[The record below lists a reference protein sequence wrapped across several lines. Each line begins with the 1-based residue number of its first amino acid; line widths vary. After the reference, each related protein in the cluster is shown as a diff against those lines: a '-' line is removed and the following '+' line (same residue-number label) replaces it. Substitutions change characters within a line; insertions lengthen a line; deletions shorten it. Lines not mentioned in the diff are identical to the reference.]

1 MTEGGESDMMCPLS
15 RKRTSGATVDRDDGR
30 PGPASAAQAPCRRG
44 RRAHTRPRACVDCA
58 QDFSAP
64 TKIAIILI
72 VIVIIPSADI
82 TTIEIANN
90 ARRGS
95 GGGASPALI
104 LLTGETA
111 DSEGST

>member
-1 MTEGGESDMMCPLS
+1 M
-15 RKRTSGATVDRDDGR
+15 VDRDNGR
-30 PGPASAAQAPCRRG
+30 PGPPSAAQAPCRRG
-44 RRAHTRPRACVDCA
+44 RRAHTRPRACIDCA

-64 TKIAIILI
+64 TKIAIIG
-72 VIVIIPSADI
+72 IVIIIVPSADI

-95 GGGASPALI
+95 GGASLALI

-111 DSEGST
+111 DLEGST

>member
-15 RKRTSGATVDRDDGR
+15 RKRTSGATVGRDVGR

-90 ARRGS
+90 ARWGS
-95 GGGASPALI
+95 WGASPALI

-111 DSEGST
+111 DLEGLT

>member
-1 MTEGGESDMMCPLS
+1 MMCPLS
-15 RKRTSGATVDRDDGR
+15 RKRTSGAMVDRDDGR
-30 PGPASAAQAPCRRG
+30 PGPTSTAQAPCRRG
-44 RRAHTRPRACVDCA
+44 RRAHTRRRARVDCA

-64 TKIAIILI
+64 TKIAIIGVVI
-72 VIVIIPSADI
+72 VIVPSADI

-95 GGGASPALI
+95 RGASPALI

-111 DSEGST
+111 DPEGST

>member
-1 MTEGGESDMMCPLS
+1 MTEGGKSDMMCPLS

-64 TKIAIILI
+64 TKTAIII
-72 VIVIIPSADI
+72 VVIVIIPSADI
-82 TTIEIANN
+82 TPIEIANN
-90 ARRGS
+90 ARQGS
-95 GGGASPALI
+95 GGASPALI

-111 DSEGST
+111 DLDGLT